1 MFKFRLQRVL
11 DLRERKERDAATAL
25 VSAEDA
31 ADGARQEQ
39 ARLELAR
46 QELAARRTPDTPAAT
61 LSVGELRNIGFLL
74 ERLDERVA
82 VAQSAAAAA
91 EAVVEERRG
100 ELQVAFRDRRTL
112 DRLRERHLE
121 GYRSAEA
128 AADRQLMDEIA
139 LTRFTQGGTSNGKPN
154 GAPSAPTQD
163 ES

>member
-25 VSAEDA
+25 VSAEEA

-46 QELAARRTPDTPAAT
+46 QELAARRTPQSAA
-61 LSVGELRNIGFLL
+61 LSVGELRNLGFLL
-74 ERLDERVA
+74 DRLDERVA
-82 VAQSAAAAA
+82 VAQTAAAAA
-91 EAVVEERRG
+91 EAAVEEKRG

-112 DRLRERHLE
+112 DRLKERHLE
-121 GYRSAEA
+121 GYRTAEA

-139 LTRFTQGGTSNGKPN
+139 LTRFTQAGAAGGASN
-154 GAPSAPTQD
+154 GAPGAHSHD

>member
-25 VSAEDA
+25 VSAEEA
-31 ADGARQEQ
+31 ADVARRER
-39 ARLELAR
+39 AELELAR
-46 QELAARRTPDTPAAT
+46 QELAARRVTATPTAS
-61 LSVGELRNIGFLL
+61 LSVGELRNLGFLL

-91 EAVVEERRG
+91 ERAVETRRG

-112 DRLRERHLE
+112 DRLRERHLDE
-121 GYRSAEA
+121 HRSAEA
-128 AADRQLMDEIA
+128 TADRQLMDEIA
-139 LTRFTQGGTSNGKPN
+139 LTRFTQGGAHG
-154 GAPSAPTQD
+154 GAPATPT

>member
-11 DLRERKERDAATAL
+11 DLRERVERDAATAL
-25 VSAEDA
+25 VTAEEMA
-31 ADGARQEQ
+31 HGAREERT
-39 ARLELAR
+39 RLELAR
-46 QELAARRTPDTPAAT
+46 EELAARRVQSTPTAG
-61 LSVGELRNIGFLL
+61 LSVGELRNLGFLL

-82 VAQSAAAAA
+82 VAQTAAAAA
-91 EAVVEERRG
+91 EAKVEVRRG

-112 DRLRERHLE
+112 DRLKERHLE

-139 LTRFTQGGTSNGKPN
+139 LTRFTQGSAH
-154 GAPSAPTQD
+154 GASPAATPD